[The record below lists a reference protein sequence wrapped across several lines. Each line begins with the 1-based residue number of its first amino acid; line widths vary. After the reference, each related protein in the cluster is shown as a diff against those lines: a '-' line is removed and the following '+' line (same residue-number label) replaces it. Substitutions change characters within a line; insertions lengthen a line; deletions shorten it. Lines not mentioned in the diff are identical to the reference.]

1 MAMLIEERRQALV
14 AAEREASVLLRKA
27 FDKATE
33 GSEKIATAS
42 PGSADRNPTLG
53 LKKLAAI
60 VVPVPSIKKQRWFD
74 RMQAKVQA
82 LRNAHA
88 ETTRELDTLIPAMLH
103 EVFGREAGCLAA

>member
-1 MAMLIEERRQALV
+1 MTARFICYYFQ
-14 AAEREASVLLRKA
+14 
-27 FDKATE
+27 TPE

-42 PGSADRNPTLG
+42 PGSADRNRTLG

-60 VVPVPSIKKQRWFD
+60 VVPVPSIEKQRWFD

-82 LRNAHA
+82 LRKAHA